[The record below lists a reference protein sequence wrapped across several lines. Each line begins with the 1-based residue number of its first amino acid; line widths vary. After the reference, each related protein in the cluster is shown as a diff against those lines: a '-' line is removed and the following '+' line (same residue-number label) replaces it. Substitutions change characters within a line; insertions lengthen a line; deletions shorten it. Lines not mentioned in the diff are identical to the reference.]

1 MLMNIVSRVLMNLGL
16 SGFWGKLI
24 AALGIVTSA
33 IFLYTAYEGSF
44 PTFTQR
50 GLLLVLC
57 VPMIFLLASLKK
69 KDRFGRWR
77 DLAMAGISPVPFVY
91 IIFIQDELM
100 MRGGIPNTLDTI
112 MGILAVLVVIEATR
126 TKVGLALPIFAGLLI
141 IYGFFG
147 PSMPGLIEHRGL
159 DLPQTI
165 TALYLSEDGI
175 FGIPVAVTA
184 EFIIAF
190 IIFGAFL
197 QVTGAGDFFSNLATA
212 TIGGV
217 RGGPAKAA
225 VVGSALMGTISGSA
239 VANVAT
245 VGTFTIPLMKKTGYT
260 PEVAG
265 GIEATGS
272 CGGQIMPPVMG
283 AAAFIMAD
291 FLKVP
296 YTHVAIAAAFPAIL
310 YYLSLFFMVDMEAA
324 KRGLKGMDRTEI
336 PSLKKT
342 MLSSGH
348 LLLPILAL
356 IAFLGIISYSPQR
369 AAFLSIVALVLVS
382 FLRTH
387 TRLNAERAFTALAQ
401 GAIGTLEVAVVC
413 ACAGIAIGIIMR
425 TGLGFILTNVLIELS
440 QGILPVLMI
449 LTMIASAI
457 MGMGLPTSA
466 CYIIVAVLIAP
477 AMIKLGVLPMA
488 AHMFAFYYATLSA
501 ITPPV
506 ALAAYAAAGIA
517 KSPPMMTGI
526 QASRFGITGFIV
538 PFMFVYGPALLMDG
552 SWTEI
557 LSACVSAIFGV
568 YAVSVAMMGWI
579 FTRVPIWAR
588 VLCFAAALM
597 LIKTGIYTDIAG
609 YVILVAVVAVNYLA
623 RKREQGGSA
632 VQAEA

>member
-1 MLMNIVSRVLMNLGL
+1 MNIVSKVLNNLGL
-16 SGFWGKLI
+16 SGFLGKLI

-57 VPMIFLLASLKK
+57 IPMIFLLASLKK

-77 DLAMAGISPVPFVY
+77 DLAMAVISPIPFLY
-91 IIFIQDELM
+91 IILIQDELM
-100 MRGGIPNTLDTI
+100 MRGGMPNTLDTI
-112 MGILAVLVVIEATR
+112 MGILAVVIVIEATR
-126 TKVGLALPIFAGLLI
+126 TRVGLALPIFAGLLI
-141 IYGFFG
+141 LYGFFG

-197 QVTGAGDFFSNLATA
+197 QVTGAGDFFSHLAEA

-217 RGGPAKAA
+217 RGGAAKAA

-245 VGTFTIPLMKKTGYT
+245 VGTFTIPLMRKSGYR
-260 PEVAG
+260 PEVAA

-272 CGGQIMPPVMG
+272 SGGQIMPPVMG

-324 KRGLKGMDRTEI
+324 IRGLKGIERDEI

-342 MLSSGH
+342 MLHSGH
-348 LLLPILAL
+348 LLLPIVAL
-356 IAFLGIISYSPQR
+356 IAFLGFIAYSPQK
-369 AAFLSIVALVLVS
+369 AAFLSIVALAVVS
-382 FLRTH
+382 FLRPH
-387 TRLNAERAFTALAQ
+387 TRLNAERTLTALAQ

-425 TGLGFILTNVLIELS
+425 TGLGFMLTNVLIELS
-440 QGILPVLMI
+440 QGILPVLMV
-449 LTMIASAI
+449 LTMITSTI
-457 MGMGLPTSA
+457 LGMGLPTSA

-477 AMIKLGVLPMA
+477 AMITLGVLPMA
-488 AHMFAFYYATLSA
+488 AHLFAFYYATLSA

-506 ALAAYAAAGIA
+506 ALAAYAASGIA
-517 KSPPMMTGI
+517 GSPPMITGLH
-526 QASRFGITGFIV
+526 ACRFGITGFIV
-538 PFMFVYGPALLMDG
+538 PFMFVYGPALLLEG
-552 SWTEI
+552 SLTQI
-557 LSACVSAIFGV
+557 LIACVGAIIGV
-568 YAVSVAMMGWI
+568 YGVSVAMMGWI
-579 FTRVPIWAR
+579 FTKVPIWAR
-588 VLCFAAALM
+588 VVSFAAALM
-597 LIKTGIYTDIAG
+597 LIYPEFISSVVGLA
-609 YVILVAVVAVNYLA
+609 ILSAVVAINYLA
-623 RKREQGGSA
+623 KKRERGKSV
-632 VQAEA
+632 VQVEA

>member
-1 MLMNIVSRVLMNLGL
+1 
-16 SGFWGKLI
+16 
-24 AALGIVTSA
+24 
-33 IFLYTAYEGSF
+33 
-44 PTFTQR
+44 
-50 GLLLVLC
+50 
-57 VPMIFLLASLKK
+57 
-69 KDRFGRWR
+69 
-77 DLAMAGISPVPFVY
+77 
-91 IIFIQDELM
+91 
-100 MRGGIPNTLDTI
+100 
-112 MGILAVLVVIEATR
+112 
-126 TKVGLALPIFAGLLI
+126 
-141 IYGFFG
+141 
-147 PSMPGLIEHRGL
+147 
-159 DLPQTI
+159 
-165 TALYLSEDGI
+165 
-175 FGIPVAVTA
+175 
-184 EFIIAF
+184 
-190 IIFGAFL
+190 
-197 QVTGAGDFFSNLATA
+197 
-212 TIGGV
+212 
-217 RGGPAKAA
+217 
-225 VVGSALMGTISGSA
+225 
-239 VANVAT
+239 
-245 VGTFTIPLMKKTGYT
+245 
-260 PEVAG
+260 
-265 GIEATGS
+265 
-272 CGGQIMPPVMG
+272 MG

>member
-1 MLMNIVSRVLMNLGL
+1 MHVVSRVLANLGL
-16 SGFWGKLI
+16 SGFLGKII

-57 VPMIFLLASLKK
+57 VPMIFLLASLRK

-77 DLAMAGISPVPFVY
+77 DLAMAVVSPIPFVY

-112 MGILAVLVVIEATR
+112 MGILAVLIVIEATR

-141 IYGFFG
+141 LYGFFG
-147 PSMPGLIEHRGL
+147 PSMPDLIGHRGL

-197 QVTGAGDFFSNLATA
+197 QVTGAGDFFSNLATS

-245 VGTFTIPLMKKTGYT
+245 VGTFTIPLMKKTGYK

-272 CGGQIMPPVMG
+272 SGGQLMPPVMG

-296 YTHVAIAAAFPAIL
+296 YAHVAIAAAFPALL

-324 KRGLKGMDRTEI
+324 KSGLKGMDRSEI
-336 PSLKKT
+336 PSLRKT
-342 MLSSGH
+342 LLHSGH

-356 IAFLGIISYSPQR
+356 IVFLGVIAYSPQR
-369 AAFLSIVALVLVS
+369 AAFLSIVALVLIS
-382 FLRTH
+382 LLRAH
-387 TRLNAERAFTALAQ
+387 TRLNAERTFTALAQ

-440 QGILPVLMI
+440 HGILPVLMV

-477 AMIKLGVLPMA
+477 AMIKLGVVPMA
-488 AHMFAFYYATLSA
+488 AHLFAFYYATLSA

-538 PFMFVYGPALLMDG
+538 PFMFVYGPALLMEG
-552 SWTEI
+552 SWIEI
-557 LSACVSAIFGV
+557 VTACVSATFGV

-579 FTRVPIWAR
+579 FTSVPIWAR
-588 VLCFAAALM
+588 VLCFAAALL

-609 YVILVAVVAVNYLA
+609 YLILLAVVAVNYLA
-623 RKREQGGSA
+623 RKRERGESVLQ
-632 VQAEA
+632 VER